1 MKKLESSLKNM
12 LLVLTGVTV
21 VSVALLAYVNQL
33 TKGPIARAEAQAL
46 SDAVRAVVPGFDN
59 DPIAEKKVQEVDGVG
74 YAVYPATKGGTY
86 VGAAV
91 EASAMGFGG
100 ELRILVGFDAQGNIL
115 DYSLLSHAE
124 TPGLGSK
131 ADAWFK
137 KGGKGDITGMNPG
150 EAPLV
155 VDKDGGQVDAITAST
170 ITTRAFLA
178 AVNAAYA
185 AYAGQNTAD
194 GATGALQQVEP

>member
-1 MKKLESSLKNM
+1 M

-194 GATGALQQVEP
+194 GATGASQQVEP

>member
-185 AYAGQNTAD
+185 AYVGQNTAD
-194 GATGALQQVEP
+194 GATGASQQVEP